1 MKKMALMMFLS
12 SSFAAQAADNIKFHG
27 TLISPPNCTISN
39 GKTIEVAFG
48 NVLINKIDGT
58 RYMQDVPYEITCDS
72 AVRDDS
78 MAMTLTLSGSG
89 TDFNQAAVST
99 SVQGLGI
106 ELRQG
111 DKPFTLGSTITVNE
125 SARPVLKAVPV
136 KKSGVALTEGDFD
149 AAATLQ
155 VDYQ

>member
-1 MKKMALMMFLS
+1 MKKIALMVLLS
-12 SSFAAQAADNIKFHG
+12 SSFAAQAADNITFHG

-58 RYMQDVPYEITCDS
+58 HYMQDVPYEITCDS
-72 AVRDDS
+72 TVRDDS
-78 MAMTLTLSGSG
+78 MTMTLTLSGSA
-89 TDFNQAAVST
+89 TDFNQAAVGT

-106 ELRQG
+106 EIRQD

-125 SARPVLKAVPV
+125 SAIPVLKAVPV
-136 KKSGVALTEGDFD
+136 KKSGADLTEGDFD
-149 AAATLQ
+149 ASAILQ